1 MVLLGDI
8 VELRQGPV
16 REALAHALPV
26 LAELGQALG
35 DDGEV
40 VIVPGNHDHHLLSG
54 WFERASR
61 EGDPP
66 ALGLELAIEWGPGD
80 ALAELADALAPAR
93 VRAHYPGVWL
103 REGVYAT
110 HGHYLDRHTTVP
122 MLERLG
128 AGAMARIVG
137 EPASR
142 QWRTED
148 YERILA
154 PIYSWIHAMAQRS
167 GRGVGSNSTG
177 VSTQAWRTIRAA
189 QRGRRL
195 RGAATAAA
203 FAGVIGA
210 LGRTSLGPLKSDLSS
225 SELRSA
231 ALRAFSE
238 VLARLAVDAEH
249 VIFGH
254 THRAGP
260 LDRDDHG
267 EWIAPGGARL
277 MNTGSWGVEPV
288 ASGPG
293 YLSPY
298 RPGFCAILDGESAP
312 SLHNLM
318 DAARPDRA

>member
-1 MVLLGDI
+1 LLGDI

-16 REALAHALPV
+16 REALAQALPV
-26 LAELGQALG
+26 LVQLGEALG
-35 DDGEV
+35 HEGEV
-40 VIVPGNHDHHLLSG
+40 VIVPGNHDHHLLRA

-61 EGDPP
+61 EHEPP
-66 ALGLELAIEWGPGD
+66 ALGLERAIDYAPGETLD
-80 ALAELADALAPAR
+80 QLADALAPAQ
-93 VRAHYPGVWL
+93 VRASYPGVWL
-103 REGVYAT
+103 REGLYAT

-137 EPASR
+137 EPVGR
-142 QWRTED
+142 QWRAED
-148 YERILA
+148 YEKILA
-154 PIYSWIHAMAQRS
+154 PIYEWIHAMAQRS
-167 GRGVGSNSTG
+167 RGGVGSSSHG

-210 LGRTSLGPLKSDLSS
+210 LGRTSVGPLRSDLSS
-225 SELRSA
+225 GELRRA
-231 ALRAFSE
+231 ALRAFCA
-238 VLARLAVDAEH
+238 VLARLEIKADH

-260 LDRDDHG
+260 LESDDHG

-277 MNTGSWGVEPV
+277 MNTGCWVVEPV

-293 YLSPY
+293 HRSPY
-298 RPGFCAILDGESAP
+298 RPGFCALVDGEKPP

-318 DAARPDRA
+318 DGATPDQG